1 MPRRVVRDGQMD
13 FRGGLNTA
21 FDEDALAP
29 NEVRRAEEAVLTEYG
44 AVLKRLGSR
53 YLQDTPLHASGVQN
67 GFAWLRDNGT
77 QQLLVVANGTLS
89 TGSYGIPTT
98 FTAQSGSLKAT
109 AAPAFAAFRDGP
121 AAEVVYVAD
130 GDSATSLNKWNGTTL
145 STNLTGTPAGITQL
159 AVYNQRLFGVT
170 GTDQKVWWSALNNGD
185 TLGVSGSGGGEAIVR
200 TFSDQNIT
208 GLAAFGSSLLLFH
221 TSGISRFTG
230 LTQDDI
236 AIAAGA
242 QGVTSD
248 VGALG
253 GRSIVTTPQ
262 GVYFLS
268 DRGFYVATES
278 AVQPISLKIDDKTR
292 SWDLAQAAGVIG
304 VHRRA
309 IREVWWYVPDVGI
322 LRYNY
327 ALQAWTGPC
336 QGGYVDPVTTA
347 LWEAVDDD
355 GQPIVLA
362 GDADGVV
369 KQTDAPLIYRDNV
382 PSAGTGGTV
391 YSMAVR
397 CKRFYFSDPLAFKAV
412 KWLYLTVGL
421 RASTNASVVWQ
432 SVTDGGSY
440 TLPNP
445 TSGGPGTWGTGT
457 WGTGI
462 WGAGATKPVR
472 VPVNGYGE
480 YVDVT
485 FTDGGEAQSA
495 WSRVEVDGFDYARR
509 Y

>member
-1 MPRRVVRDGQMD
+1 MPRPGLKDGQGD

-21 FDEDALAP
+21 FDDDALAP
-29 NEVRRAEEAVLTEYG
+29 NEVRRAEESVLTEYG
-44 AVLKRLGSR
+44 AILKRLGSQR
-53 YLQDTPLHASGVQN
+53 LRDTALHANGVQN

-89 TGSYGIPTT
+89 TASYGIPTT
-98 FTAQSGSLKAT
+98 FTARSGALKTTGAT
-109 AAPAFAAFRDGP
+109 AFASFR
-121 AAEVVYVAD
+121 ATATEVVYLAD
-130 GDSATSLNKWNGTTL
+130 GDTATSLNKWDGTTL
-145 STNLTGTPAGITQL
+145 STNLTNTPAGITQL
-159 AVYNQRLFGVT
+159 CVYNQRLFGVT
-170 GTDQKVWWSALNNGD
+170 GTDQKVWWSAINNGD

-278 AVQPISLKIDDKTR
+278 SVAPISLKIDDKTR

-347 LWEAVDDD
+347 LWEAVDADA
-355 GQPIVLA
+355 QPIVLA
-362 GDADGVV
+362 GDASGYV
-369 KQTDAPLIYRDNV
+369 KQADAPLVYRDNV
-382 PSAGTGGTV
+382 PTTGTGGTV
-391 YSMAVR
+391 FSMAVR
-397 CKRFYFSDPLAFKAV
+397 CKRLFFGDPLAFKAY

-421 RASTNASVVWQ
+421 RASTIGTVIWQ
-432 SVTDGGSY
+432 SPNGAGSY

-445 TSGGPGTWGTGT
+445 TGGGPGTWGTGT
-457 WGTGI
+457 WGTGT
-462 WGAGATKPVR
+462 WGAGATAPVR
-472 VPVNGYGE
+472 VPIDGYGE
-480 YVDVT
+480 YLDVT
-485 FTDGGEAQSA
+485 FTDAGEAQSA
-495 WSRVEVDGFDYARR
+495 WSRMEVQGFDYGRR

>member
-1 MPRRVVRDGQMD
+1 MPRPGLRDGQGD

-21 FDEDALAP
+21 FDEDALAV

-44 AVLKRLGSR
+44 AILKRLGSQR
-53 YLQDTPLHASGVQN
+53 LRDSALHATGVQN

-77 QQLLVVANGTLS
+77 QELLVVAAGTLS
-89 TGSYGIPTT
+89 TASYGIPTT
-98 FTAQSGSLKAT
+98 FNARAGVLKT
-109 AAPAFAAFRDGP
+109 TGAPAFASFR
-121 AAEVVYVAD
+121 ATATEVVYLAD
-130 GDSATSLNKWNGTTL
+130 GDTATSLNKWDGTTL
-145 STNLTGTPAGITQL
+145 TTNLAGTPAGITQL
-159 AVYNQRLFGVT
+159 CVYNQRLFGVT
-170 GTDQKVWWSALNNGD
+170 GTDQKVFWSGINNGD
-185 TLGVSGSGGGEAIVR
+185 ALGVGGSGGGEAIVR

-242 QGVTSD
+242 AGVSSD
-248 VGALG
+248 VGAIG

-268 DRGFYVATES
+268 DRGFYVATDAS
-278 AVQPISLKIDDKTR
+278 VAPISLKIDDKTR

-309 IREVWWYVPDVGI
+309 IREVWWYVPGVGI

-327 ALQAWTGPC
+327 ALGAWTGPC

-347 LWEAVDDD
+347 LWEAVDADA
-355 GQPIVLA
+355 QPIVLA
-362 GDADGVV
+362 GDAAGYV
-369 KQTDAPLIYRDNV
+369 KQTDAPLIYRDNT
-382 PSAGTGGTV
+382 PSSGTGGTV
-391 YSMAVR
+391 FSMAVR
-397 CKRFYFSDPLAFKAV
+397 CKRLFFADPLSFKAF

-421 RASTNASVVWQ
+421 RASTIGTVIWQ
-432 SVTDGGSY
+432 SANGSGSY
-440 TLPNP
+440 TLSNP
-445 TSGGPGTWGTGT
+445 TGGGPGTWGTGT
-457 WGTGI
+457 WGTGT
-462 WGAGATKPVR
+462 WGAGATAPVR
-472 VPVNGYGE
+472 VPIDGYGE
-480 YVDVT
+480 YLDVT
-485 FTDGGEAQSA
+485 FTDAGEAQSA
-495 WSRVEVDGFDYARR
+495 WSRMEVQGFDYGRR